1 MFTPTE
7 TILSAAL
14 STVLTMLGSRWIDRL
29 YAREDAPLT
38 FPEAISAR
46 SRFRR
51 PLLSIGLFVC
61 LIAIVERPTVEA
73 LYLTAAAFL
82 LLLITATDFEQ
93 YVIFDR
99 MSLPLA
105 ALGLLM
111 TMHLGLPIAD
121 RLTAAGV
128 GGGVSLALTILTGG
142 ALGGGDIKLIAAL
155 GLWLGSERLLD
166 VVFYGSIAGGVAA
179 LLMLLTK
186 QKDRKSAFAY
196 GPYFALTALFFLLNQ
211 PQ

>member
-7 TILSAAL
+7 IILSAVL
-14 STVLTMLGSRWIDRL
+14 SMVLTMIGSSWIDRL
-29 YAREDAPLT
+29 YAREDTPLT

-61 LIAIVERPTVEA
+61 LIATIGRPPVEA
-73 LYLTAAAFL
+73 LYLTTAAFL

-105 ALGLLM
+105 LIGLLM

-121 RLTAAGV
+121 RLMSALV
-128 GGGVSLALTILTGG
+128 GGGAFLLMTILTGG

-166 VVFYGSIAGGVAA
+166 VVFYGSMAGGAAA

-196 GPYFALTALFFLLNQ
+196 GPYFALTALFFLLTHSA
-211 PQ
+211 